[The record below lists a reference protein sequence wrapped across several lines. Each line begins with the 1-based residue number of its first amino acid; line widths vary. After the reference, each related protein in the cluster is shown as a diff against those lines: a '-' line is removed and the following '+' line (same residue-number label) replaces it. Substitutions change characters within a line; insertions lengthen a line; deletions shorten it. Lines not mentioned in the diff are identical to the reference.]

1 MPGPAPKNP
10 AQRRRRNKASTAA
23 KLKAVPKSKTPPLP
37 ELGEDGWHKQT
48 VEFWDDIH
56 RSPMSAE
63 WDESDIHGLYMLAL
77 LVDQFW
83 KTGDA
88 KLAGE
93 IRLQRQCFGLTSL
106 DRRRLQWEIDR
117 GDAADEKTK
126 KRATARKAAGKRK
139 DPRLEVV

>member
-10 AQRRRRNKASTAA
+10 AQRRQRNTASTAS
-23 KLKAVPKSKTPPLP
+23 KLRAVPKAKIPKLP
-37 ELGEDGWHKQT
+37 TRKDGWHGQT
-48 VEFWDDIH
+48 TEFWKDIH
-56 RSPMSAE
+56 SSPMSAE
-63 WDESDIHGLYMLAL
+63 WDDSDIHGLYMLAL

-83 KTGDA
+83 LTGDP

-117 GDAADEKTK
+117 GDEAEEKTK
-126 KRATARKAAGKRK
+126 KRAAARKPAKRK
-139 DPRLEVV
+139 DPRLKAV